1 MKRNGK
7 YVVICMLAVIGLG
20 IQAAELKTTLKLSL
34 SDARSKAREH
44 NYDIRSKSVDI
55 SVAREQIREA
65 FRSGLPQVH
74 SDVSFANN
82 LELATQLI
90 PNFFE
95 GRPDELIEVAF
106 GTKYST
112 GINVKLEQLIFSGT
126 YWIALKS
133 AKVFE
138 QLAEEN
144 RELTE
149 LDALESVSATYYLA
163 LVTRENR
170 EILAA
175 SLENLNQTLAETRA
189 RYEEGFVEET
199 DVDQLRISVAR
210 LENEIRAAD
219 RQLDIAEKL
228 LNFQMGVNLDQE
240 LMLTTPMD
248 ELVTGILANASDRR
262 FDLDRDATVKV
273 ARTNETISE
282 LNWRNEKFQYWPKL
296 SGYLNYNWNA
306 QRDSFNF
313 LSDEEGW
320 YRSINFGIKL
330 EFPSFTSGMQKSRI
344 RQAKL
349 ALKQSRIA
357 TRQVEESRKLA
368 FIQTRTALD
377 TAEDQYRTAR
387 DNLALSARVFDRT
400 RIKYGEGMATSMDL
414 IQAHDQYLSQ
424 KGNYIEALST
434 LLDAQNGM
442 DRMVGS
448 YSVVV
453 EETEQ

>member
-1 MKRNGK
+1 MKINGRQLL
-7 YVVICMLAVIGLG
+7 VCILAMITMGT
-20 IQAAELKTTLKLSL
+20 QAAELKTSMKLSL
-34 SDARSKAREH
+34 SDARGKAREH

-55 SVAREQIREA
+55 SVAKEQIREA

-74 SDVSFANN
+74 SDISFANN

-95 GRPDELIEVAF
+95 GRPDELLEVAF

-112 GINVKLEQLIFSGT
+112 GINVKMEQLIFSGT

-175 SLENLNQTLAETRA
+175 SLDNLQQTLAETSA

-210 LENEIRAAD
+210 LANEIRAAD
-219 RQLDIAEKL
+219 RQLDITAKL
-228 LNFQMGVNLDQE
+228 LNFQMGLSLDQD
-240 LMLTTPMD
+240 LILTTPMD
-248 ELVTGILANASDRR
+248 ELVTDILANGSDRK
-262 FDLDRDATVKV
+262 FELDQDATVKL

-282 LNWRNEKFQYWPKL
+282 LNWKNEKFQYWPKL

-313 LSDEEGW
+313 LSDDEGW

-349 ALKQSRIA
+349 ALKQSRIV

-368 FIQTRTALD
+368 FVQTQTALE
-377 TAEDQYRTAR
+377 TARDQYRTSR
-387 DNLALSARVFDRT
+387 DNLELSGRVYDRT
-400 RIKYGEGMATSMDL
+400 RIKYSEGMATSMDL
-414 IQAHDQYLSQ
+414 IQAHDQYLAQ
-424 KGNYIEALST
+424 KGSYIEALST

-442 DRMVGS
+442 DRMVGR

-453 EETEQ
+453 EETGQ